1 MTAGL
6 IETQSIICDVE
17 YLMPPSSPNS
27 EQMDYWNASA
37 GQTWAQFHEQ
47 LDRQLSPLGSEA
59 LRALAPRTGERIVDI
74 GCGCGQS
81 SLDLARRVGP
91 RGSVVGI
98 DISSPMLAIA
108 RERELPPPTVRP
120 AFRQLDAQSEDLGQS
135 VFDAAFSRFGVM
147 FFSEPVIAFANI
159 RAALKPGGRLGF
171 VCWRALNENPWMTI
185 PLDAA
190 LPYLP
195 PLSPPDP
202 AEPGPFALAD
212 AGRIRSVLDCAGF
225 ESIFIR
231 PFNARIGESDLE
243 QALQL
248 SLRVGPLGAA
258 LRGHPECAD
267 RAAGAVRQA
276 LSHFVTPNGVLMTAA
291 VWIVLA
297 GNATNR

>member
-1 MTAGL
+1 
-6 IETQSIICDVE
+6 
-17 YLMPPSSPNS
+17 MPPSSPNLSPNS

-59 LRALAPRTGERIVDI
+59 LRALEPKNGERIVDI

-91 RGSVVGI
+91 RGSVVGV

-108 RERELPPPTVRP
+108 RQRELPPPLVSP

-147 FFSEPVIAFANI
+147 FFSEPVIAFTNI

-171 VCWRALNENPWMTI
+171 VCWRALHENPWMTT

-190 LPYLP
+190 LPFLP
-195 PLSPPDP
+195 SLPPPDP
-202 AEPGPFALAD
+202 MEPGPFALAD
-212 AGRIRSVLDCAGF
+212 ATRIRSILDSAGF
-225 ESIFIR
+225 ESIAIR
-231 PFNARIGESDLE
+231 PFDARIGEADLE
-243 QALQL
+243 PTLNL
-248 SLRVGPLGAA
+248 SLKVGPLGAA
-258 LRGHPECAD
+258 LRGHPECVD
-267 RAAGAVRQA
+267 RAAGAVREA

-297 GNATNR
+297 RNATNR

>member
-1 MTAGL
+1 
-6 IETQSIICDVE
+6 VE
-17 YLMPPSSPNS
+17 YFMPPSSPNLSPNS

-91 RGSVVGI
+91 HGSVVGI

-108 RERELPPPTVRP
+108 RQRELPPPTVRP
-120 AFRQLDAQSEDLGQS
+120 AFRQLDAQSEDFGQS

-147 FFSEPVIAFANI
+147 FFSEPVIAFTNI

-171 VCWRALNENPWMTI
+171 VCWRALHENPWMTI

-190 LPYLP
+190 LPFLP
-195 PLSPPDP
+195 SLPPPDP
-202 AEPGPFALAD
+202 MEPGPFALAD
-212 AGRIRSVLDCAGF
+212 ATRIRSILDRAGF
-225 ESIFIR
+225 ESIAIR
-231 PFNARIGESDLE
+231 PFDARIGETDLE
-243 QALQL
+243 QTLRL
-248 SLRVGPLGAA
+248 SLKVGPLGAA

-267 RAAGAVRQA
+267 RAAGAVREA
-276 LSHFVTPNGVLMTAA
+276 LSHFVTPNGVLMAAA

-297 GNATNR
+297 RNATNP

>member
-1 MTAGL
+1 
-6 IETQSIICDVE
+6 
-17 YLMPPSSPNS
+17 MPPSSPILSPNS
-27 EQMDYWNASA
+27 EQMDYWNANA
-37 GQTWAQFHEQ
+37 GKIWAQFHEQ

-98 DISSPMLAIA
+98 DISSPMLEIA
-108 RERELPPPTVRP
+108 RQRDLPPPTVRP
-120 AFRQLDAQSEDLGQS
+120 AFLQLDAQSEDLGQS
-135 VFDAAFSRFGVM
+135 VFDAAFSRFGMM

-190 LPYLP
+190 LHFLP

-202 AEPGPFALAD
+202 VAPGPFALAD
-212 AGRIRSVLDCAGF
+212 AERIRSILGRAGF
-225 ESIFIR
+225 ESISIR
-231 PFNARIGESDLE
+231 PFDARIGEADLE
-243 QALQL
+243 AALQL
-248 SLRVGPLGAA
+248 SLKVGPLGAA

-267 RAAGAVRQA
+267 RAAGAVREA
-276 LSHFVTPNGVLMTAA
+276 LSQFITPNGVLMAAA

-297 GNATNR
+297 RNAINR